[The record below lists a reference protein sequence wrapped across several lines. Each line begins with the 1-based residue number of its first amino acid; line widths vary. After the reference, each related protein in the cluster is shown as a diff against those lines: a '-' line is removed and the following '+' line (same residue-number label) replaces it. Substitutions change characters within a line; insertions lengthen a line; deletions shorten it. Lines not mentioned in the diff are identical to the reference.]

1 MKTVIALISC
11 LFLISGCQ
19 LWFAN
24 LSTAAE
30 AEVKIEPLAD
40 PILAPLPDRNGYS
53 TLPGW
58 SGGYRYTFDVDTQD
72 LSRVRLF
79 IKRKSRAGHIVKMG
93 WERQTGAI
101 PNFFKSGTIN
111 GASFNN
117 TGIFFIE
124 QEIKF

>member
-1 MKTVIALISC
+1 M
-11 LFLISGCQ
+11 
-19 LWFAN
+19 
-24 LSTAAE
+24 
-30 AEVKIEPLAD
+30 
-40 PILAPLPDRNGYS
+40 
-53 TLPGW
+53 
-58 SGGYRYTFDVDTQD
+58 DTQD

-79 IKRKSRAGHIVKMG
+79 IKRKSRAGHIIKMA

-124 QEIKF
+124 QEIVSSNWTYHYVYSIAQRVVLIFSPS